1 MMGRSVS
8 SSSVHFI
15 SEATIWILI
24 IFGVGGL
31 ALRVVGSIL
40 CWLITTLFLHE
51 TEIDF
56 KT

>member
-1 MMGRSVS
+1 MGRSVS